1 MEALL
6 RHELAGEGAGEESL
20 SNSPRGSEM
29 VEEEDAQSRVVS
41 SAQSRVGGSV
51 SESKH
56 PLRNECMDEA
66 MNPSMHESIH
76 ESIHQSMNPSMNPST
91 HPSTHPSMHESPHP
105 PSVDSSARKPFIPSV
120 PDSLK
125 DSLKDSQTN
134 EITEH
139 ISITEK
145 ENNASM
151 SLVEDSQENS
161 QENSHGGMEEETT
174 HTSNPSHDGIEPS
187 SSPHTQ
193 NHDGNKEN
201 AMEIPLEDISPA
213 SEKCTEESRCE
224 RIPAGTECT
233 VIQVDLD
240 LDNPEVS
247 RDCREAEIRFYDEL
261 TASMNA
267 VQKEDF
273 TPQLFKQIHEL
284 IANQKEPLSDA
295 VMDMI
300 GEIVDGLRASL
311 DDTVIESADEE
322 STDKK
327 DMITLEPLTMD
338 IRSNRRREVSTVSI
352 MSEEKRI
359 RLDECN

>member
-1 MEALL
+1 
-6 RHELAGEGAGEESL
+6 
-20 SNSPRGSEM
+20 
-29 VEEEDAQSRVVS
+29 
-41 SAQSRVGGSV
+41 
-51 SESKH
+51 
-56 PLRNECMDEA
+56 
-66 MNPSMHESIH
+66 
-76 ESIHQSMNPSMNPST
+76 
-91 HPSTHPSMHESPHP
+91 MHESPHP
-105 PSVDSSARKPFIPSV
+105 PSVDPSAREPFIPSV
-120 PDSLK
+120 SDSLK